1 MVDIKKM
8 AHMQDHTKYLVIIR
22 MRKCFII
29 NEIVV
34 QYSLVTVLFEA
45 VNAVRVFTSH
55 KNIAL
60 SRPAEATC
68 SRSFA

>member
-1 MVDIKKM
+1 MIP
-8 AHMQDHTKYLVIIR
+8 IIQ
-22 MRKCFII
+22 
-29 NEIVV
+29 NL
-34 QYSLVTVLFEA
+34 LVTVLFEA
-45 VNAVRVFTSH
+45 VNAVNVFTSH